1 LRRMQKMVGGL
12 SLRGSMEFAQEI
24 ERKIQEKQQKWVV
37 A

>member
-24 ERKIQEKQQKWVV
+24 ERKIKRNNKNG
-37 A
+37 